1 MKLLISLIVLVRNAQ
16 IHFKIYIPV
25 KSIETIHKNPFL
37 IFSDT
42 CSFLFVCLFC
52 ETILIS
58 CLQQQNYMISTSSR
72 VLVLVKTFE
81 I

>member
-25 KSIETIHKNPFL
+25 KSIETIQKNPFL

-42 CSFLFVCLFC
+42 FLFVCLFC

-58 CLQQQNYMISTSSR
+58 CLQQQNYMISTSFR